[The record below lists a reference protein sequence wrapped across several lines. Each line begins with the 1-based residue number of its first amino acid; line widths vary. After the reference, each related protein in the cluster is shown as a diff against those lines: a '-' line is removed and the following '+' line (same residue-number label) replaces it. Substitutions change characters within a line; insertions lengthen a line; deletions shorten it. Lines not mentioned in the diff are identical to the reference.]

1 VRRRV
6 KYLAAIVVFVS
17 LGTLSGCTDPA
28 DKAAKKRIFSPEDP
42 PQAVAA
48 ASEKLPPQDAADN
61 PVIARRIL
69 GMGAAEATERLGAHH
84 AVATIDWEWT
94 QAGKSIRLKETRDL
108 LDGPGGM
115 SGDFSARLS
124 NTNNAGLE
132 VMRVGGRVFARNTW
146 GRDGESRFRERTRD
160 RGIAERL
167 REEAYGGLGDV
178 DELFRGRL
186 KLTAQSSAENTAT
199 FADRTA
205 WKYTVSLGDA
215 LADTGSKLPAV
226 IAPKNGQDDT
236 TRRRQHFFEART
248 PVSLQ
253 GDLLVDSKTSVVL
266 KAHVVGH
273 LVVKGEDGGVGDTE
287 LRITIDTALSDVG
300 KAVAIDLPKDFM
312 PDEDKPDGVAAA
324 LTRFGLS
331 RKNVDGGVPAAAE
344 VPDEEAVADDEEK
357 PAGTPTPAVSPT
369 PTGKPPKTRP
379 KKK

>member
-1 VRRRV
+1 MKSPVATV
-6 KYLAAIVVFVS
+6 VALSLCALAA
-17 LGTLSGCTDPA
+17 CTDPA

-61 PVIARRIL
+61 PAIARRIL

-108 LDGPGGM
+108 VDGPGGI
-115 SGDFSARLS
+115 SGDFAAKLS

-132 VMRVGGRVFARNTW
+132 VLRVGGRVFARNTW

-186 KLTAQSSAENTAT
+186 KLTAQSSADNTAT

-215 LADTGSKLPAV
+215 RPDQGPKLPPV
-226 IAPKNGQDDT
+226 IAPRNGQDET
-236 TRRRQHFFEART
+236 TRRRQHFFEARS

-253 GDLLVDSKTSVVL
+253 GDLLVDAKTSVVL

-273 LVVKGEDGGVGDTE
+273 LVVKGEDGGAGDTE
-287 LRITIDTALSDVG
+287 LRITIDTALSDIG
-300 KAVAIDLPKDFM
+300 KNVTIDLPKDFM

-331 RKNVDGGVPAAAE
+331 RKNVDGGVPAAAADPTE
-344 VPDEEAVADDEEK
+344 DEAADEEDK
-357 PAGTPTPAVSPT
+357 PSTTPTATPTPAPT
-369 PTGKPPKTRP
+369 TRPPKTRP

>member
-1 VRRRV
+1 VRSPAATLV
-6 KYLAAIVVFVS
+6 ALSLCALAA
-17 LGTLSGCTDPA
+17 CTDPA

-94 QAGKSIRLKETRDL
+94 QAGRSIRLKETRDL
-108 LDGPGGM
+108 VDGPGGI
-115 SGDFSARLS
+115 SGDFSAKLS

-132 VMRVGGRVFARNTW
+132 VLRVGGRVFARNTW

-205 WKYTVSLGDA
+205 WKYSVSLGDA
-215 LADTGSKLPAV
+215 RPDPGPKLPAV

-236 TRRRQHFFEART
+236 TRRRQHFFEARS

-273 LVVKGEDGGVGDTE
+273 LVVKGEDGGTGDTE
-287 LRITIDTALSDVG
+287 LRITIDSALSDIG
-300 KAVAIDLPKDFM
+300 KSVAIDLPKDFL

-331 RKNVDGGVPAAAE
+331 RKNLDGGVAPTAAD
-344 VPDEEAVADDEEK
+344 VPEDEAADEEDK
-357 PAGTPTPAVSPT
+357 PSTTPTATPSPT
-369 PTGKPPKTRP
+369 PTTKPPPKTKP